1 MAHWH
6 TLAANIPDK
15 ALRTDAQIAI
25 ERKRANI
32 DGAALF
38 WTIPRVRSPVLLR
51 LLVAYEVLADYL
63 DCASERGAYVGVANG
78 LQLHQALIDALDPTV
93 ELGDYYKHHPWSHDG
108 GYLYALVQTCRDACG
123 RLPSYQAIKPLAL
136 RAAQLTQVLG
146 INHEPDPEL
155 RDASLQ
161 TWAATHLPNPAGLA
175 WWERTGGASA
185 WLTVLALLALAAEP
199 ATTHDEGRGVYAAY
213 LPWIS
218 LAGTMLDSYG
228 DLAEDATASD
238 HSYIAHYPTTAAAS
252 QRLAEIVRRSLAETR
267 DLRDRERHLVIA
279 SCMIAMY
286 LTKDSTRDAALRAT
300 TSEITRAGGSL
311 TRCLAPV
318 LRAWRVLYKQQS
330 T

>member
-1 MAHWH
+1 VEHWR
-6 TLAANIPDK
+6 TLAADIPDE
-15 ALRTDAQIAI
+15 ALRTDAQTAL

-38 WTIPRVRSPVLLR
+38 WTLPRVHSPVLLR

-63 DCASERGAYVGVANG
+63 DCTSERGAYVGLADG
-78 LQLHQALIDALDPTV
+78 LQLHRALIDALDPTV
-93 ELGDYYKHHPWSHDG
+93 ELEDYYKHHPWSRDG
-108 GYLYALVQTCRDACG
+108 GYLHALVQTCRDECR
-123 RLPSYQAIKPLAL
+123 RLPSYEAVKPLAL
-136 RAAQLTQVLG
+136 RAARLTQVLG
-146 INHEPDPEL
+146 LNHEPDAEH

-161 TWAATHLPNPAGLA
+161 AWAATHLPNPVELA

-199 ATTHDEGRGVYAAY
+199 AATHDHGRGVYAAY

-228 DLAEDATASD
+228 DLAEDATAGD
-238 HSYIAHYPTTAAAS
+238 HSYISHYPNTAVAS
-252 QRLAEIVRRSLAETR
+252 QRLVEIVRRSLAETR
-267 DLRDRERHLVIA
+267 DLCDRERHLVIG

-286 LTKDSTRDAALRAT
+286 LTKDSTRGEALRTT

-311 TRCLAPV
+311 TRCLVPV

>member
-1 MAHWH
+1 VAHWR
-6 TLAANIPDK
+6 TLAANIPDE
-15 ALRTDAQIAI
+15 ALRTDAQTAI

-38 WTIPRVRSPVLLR
+38 WTIPRARSPVLLR

-78 LQLHQALIDALDPTV
+78 IQLHCALIDALDPSV
-93 ELGDYYKHHPWSHDG
+93 ELGDYYKHHPWSRDD
-108 GYLYALVQTCRDACG
+108 GYLYALVQTCRDACR

-136 RAAQLTQVLG
+136 PAARLTQVLG
-146 INHEPDPEL
+146 VNHEPDPEL

-161 TWAATHLPNPAGLA
+161 AWVATHLPNPVDLA
-175 WWERTGGASA
+175 WWERTGAASA
-185 WLTVLALLALAAEP
+185 WLTVLALLALSAEP
-199 ATTHDEGRGVYAAY
+199 AATHDQGRRVYAAY

-228 DLAEDATASD
+228 DVAEDATAGD
-238 HSYIAHYPTTAAAS
+238 HSYIAHYPNTATAS

-267 DLRDRERHLVIA
+267 DLHDHERHLVIA
-279 SCMIAMY
+279 TCMIAMY
-286 LTKDSTRDAALRAT
+286 LTKDSTRGAALRTT
-300 TSEITRAGGSL
+300 TSEITHAGGSL
-311 TRCLAPV
+311 TRCLVPV
-318 LRAWRVLYKQQS
+318 LRAWRILYKQQS